1 METGQSIYI
10 FSQLILGAGAAF
22 LAILLWPK
30 TREAAWM
37 LVIFG
42 TIVAY
47 IETVYSILKIFGIAG
62 DEYLIL
68 DTIPLVS
75 FILPT
80 VRMTLF
86 IIAFTVMIYKQSRR
100 EL

>member
-1 METGQSIYI
+1 MDSGQTVYV

-22 LAILLWPK
+22 LAIFLWPRI
-30 TREAAWM
+30 REAAWM

-42 TIVAY
+42 TIIAY

-62 DEYLIL
+62 DEYLIFES
-68 DTIPLVS
+68 IPLVS

-86 IIAFTVMIYKQSRR
+86 IVAFTIMIYKQTRR
-100 EL
+100 EK